1 MKKYIGTL
9 FKSMLFLFQAGA
21 CSDELDLLPVSSISD
36 ASFWKTPEQSD
47 AFVTGVH
54 ARYRSH
60 TSAFQA
66 LGEMRSDI
74 FGTDPPSASAFTG
87 EATQGIERMW
97 LQTLDL
103 DNAGVSNFGGFYNN
117 IVQLNLL
124 ISKLDTDVITSANK
138 NYYLGIAYGMRA
150 SYYFHLLRTWGDVVI
165 QTEPVSSIDIANL
178 AKPASPEAEVMALI
192 KSDIESSLNAFG
204 GDYSFRDTKS
214 FWSKP
219 ATLMLKA
226 EVYLWT
232 AHRGGGTAD
241 ATTVKTALT
250 DIQANTPGLALLTN
264 FSEVFKSD
272 NKGHSEIIF
281 ASRYMNP
288 EASMSFV
295 ASTFVPQ
302 TNLIA
307 NFYDSL
313 ENRKFDAT
321 TDNWGGLLR
330 APVKISTFR
339 QFDDSDSRKWAT
351 IQPAYNLVSGQYVI
365 AGAFAKKY
373 QGEQVSGARLYTNDF
388 PVYRYADLLLL
399 LAEAKIILGEDPA
412 AEINAV
418 RSRAYGAAYDPSVH
432 AFPNQTIDA
441 DPNEALLRERF
452 YEFIFEGKR
461 WYDLRRFG
469 DEYVFAHTGLKAE
482 EATKLRWPIDRNA
495 LTNNRALQQ
504 NPGYS
509 SF

>member
-36 ASFWKTPEQSD
+36 ASFWKTPEQFD